1 MARRARRAGPAG
13 TRKSWDQLAIDTRRR
28 MAKRLQGAAQQV
40 VEDLIELG
48 PAYSGEFSES
58 WEVLN
63 FDCTPAKFSVDLR
76 GKDLRFGVEIINTA
90 PHAAV
95 AMDLEPGMFITPDY
109 APIKQPV
116 ETGRR
121 VGRMRG
127 DVIPGEGKATSTAVS
142 DWYTTYAQGGE
153 FTESVKVGASTML
166 GVKVK

>member
-1 MARRARRAGPAG
+1 MAARRTRPAG

-40 VEDLIELG
+40 VEDLIEIG

-63 FDCTPAKFSVDLR
+63 FDGTPAKFSVDLR

-95 AMDLEPGMFITPDY
+95 AMDLEPGVFITPDY
-109 APIKQPV
+109 DPIKQPV
-116 ETGRR
+116 KTGTR

-127 DVIPGEGKATSTAVS
+127 DVKPGEGKATSTAED
-142 DWYTTYAQGGE
+142 DWYTTYALGDG
-153 FTESVKVGASTML
+153 FARSVKEGGANILL
-166 GVKVK
+166 GEGRR

>member
-28 MAKRLQGAAQQV
+28 LARKLEAAADQV
-40 VEDLIELG
+40 VKDLIEIG

-58 WEVLN
+58 WVVLN
-63 FDCTPAKFSVDLR
+63 LDGSQPKFSYAKNS
-76 GKDLRFGVEIINTA
+76 KDLRFGVEIVNTA

-95 AMDLEPGMFITPDY
+95 AMDLEPGVFITPDY
-109 APIKQPV
+109 DPIKQPV